1 MSGLYL
7 PLSTPTTANTY
18 TVDDQTRPVT
28 VALSNG
34 GYITTWVSREQDG
47 SGRGFYGQKFDAF
60 GNPVGG
66 EFRLNSHT
74 AGDQQNL
81 TMTELANGHFVA
93 VWESYGQ
100 DGSRWGVFAQRMD
113 RNGNLIG
120 PEFQVAD
127 ETENNQSRPT
137 VTALNDG
144 FAIGWYD
151 SNNEYTFGQY
161 GDLLDQYDKD
171 AFYIQLY
178 TNTGQEVG
186 DELRMGGMSIAPS
199 LNLNTYSTTETGVA
213 FGQMLPTADGG
224 FAVIYQASQEVLVN
238 EGAPD
243 AYSYAQYG
251 VTFFQTFDETG
262 IAIDDPVSISNDLSN
277 QPVQM
282 LAMSN
287 DQVAVLGIYTDG
299 GPQLLGLRFLDPVT
313 GTLSATAFSFDL
325 YANNHGITG
334 TETISHSSYSP
345 RYDLAEM
352 ADGSLLLVYATY
364 QYVPEYDLDGHIVD
378 NESTYR
384 IMGVQLDTDGTPL
397 NPEFLIAQ
405 IIEEPPV
412 NLDITALSGGGA
424 VVNWEQFGVDGAE
437 NRDVQQVTLLGLSS
451 GTTGDDTLT
460 GTGTTDWIDAL
471 SGDDRVSGLGGDDLL
486 EGNLGNDYLN
496 GGGGNDRLDGGAG
509 TDVLF
514 GGSGNDLHYGG
525 DGNDRLVTNAGD
537 DLFDGGDGIDTLF
550 LRTAQELDLRQNGVD
565 HGDGADR
572 FVSIENVLGSNGADR
587 ITGDDG
593 ANVLNGRSGNDLLSG
608 AGGNDTILGGNG
620 NDTLVGGVGADNLTG
635 GNNAD
640 RFVFAAAAHL
650 GLAGGADRITDF
662 QTGLDVIA
670 LNALNLTWIDTGA
683 FTGTGAELRVNLV
696 GAHSQLQLDLDGD
709 GLRDA
714 DILVLNQTG
723 LSAADFLL

>member
-1 MSGLYL
+1 
-7 PLSTPTTANTY
+7 
-18 TVDDQTRPVT
+18 
-28 VALSNG
+28 
-34 GYITTWVSREQDG
+34 
-47 SGRGFYGQKFDAF
+47 
-60 GNPVGG
+60 
-66 EFRLNSHT
+66 
-74 AGDQQNL
+74 
-81 TMTELANGHFVA
+81 
-93 VWESYGQ
+93 
-100 DGSRWGVFAQRMD
+100 
-113 RNGNLIG
+113 
-120 PEFQVAD
+120 
-127 ETENNQSRPT
+127 
-137 VTALNDG
+137 
-144 FAIGWYD
+144 
-151 SNNEYTFGQY
+151 
-161 GDLLDQYDKD
+161 
-171 AFYIQLY
+171 
-178 TNTGQEVG
+178 
-186 DELRMGGMSIAPS
+186 MGGMSTAPS
-199 LNLNTYSTTETGVA
+199 LYLNSYLTTETGVA

-251 VTFFQTFDETG
+251 VTFLQTYDETG
-262 IAIDDPVSISNDLSN
+262 TATGDPMSVSNDLSN

-282 LAMSN
+282 LTMSN

-325 YANNHGITG
+325 YASNHGITG
-334 TETISHSSYSP
+334 TESISYSSYST

-364 QYVPEYDLDGHIVD
+364 QSVPEYDLDGHMVD
-378 NESTYR
+378 DEWTYR

-509 TDVLF
+509 NDVLY

-537 DLFDGGDGIDTLF
+537 DLFDGGDGIDTLL
-550 LRTAQELDLRQNGVD
+550 LRTAQELDLREVGVD

-593 ANVLNGRSGNDLLSG
+593 ANMLNGRSGNDLLAG

-620 NDTLVGGVGADNLTG
+620 NDTLVGGVGADNMTG

-723 LSAADFLL
+723 LSATDFLL